1 MSNYYNCLRETIMPS
16 VRMKQYV
23 RLTPGKVKTL
33 LRELEKTGNLTA
45 AAAKIDVTPQA
56 IYKKMQTDKLL
67 ADAIEVARNKSARD
81 IESELR
87 RRGIEGVEEDVWH
100 NGEVVGTKVR
110 YSDRLLEL
118 LAKGNIP
125 KYGKLEERFGVQ
137 VNIGGDSVKN
147 KLASMLGVQVKPND
161 EDVIE
166 GQYTHLD

>member
-1 MSNYYNCLRETIMPS
+1 MPS

-137 VNIGGDSVKN
+137 VNIGGDSVKT
-147 KLASMLGVQVKPND
+147 KLASMLGVEVKTNE